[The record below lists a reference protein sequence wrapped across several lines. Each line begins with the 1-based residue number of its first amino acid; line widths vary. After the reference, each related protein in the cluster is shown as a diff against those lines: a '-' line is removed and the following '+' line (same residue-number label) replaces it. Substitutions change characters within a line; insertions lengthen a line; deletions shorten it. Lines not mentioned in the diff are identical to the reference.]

1 MTEYNNLVYISA
13 RSIDE
18 VNVQIIMER
27 FGGGGHINVAAAQLK
42 DMSVEQAIDTLK
54 ETLTSMMEKGEI

>member
-1 MTEYNNLVYISA
+1 
-13 RSIDE
+13 
-18 VNVQIIMER
+18 MER

-54 ETLTSMMEKGEI
+54 ETLTYMMEKGEI